1 MWLSGKI
8 NERENHSVVVRK
20 NCQGGMAGF
29 VFTALLACLGCPGA
43 SERDMA
49 FPRHGYGLLMG
60 QGAPFQL

>member
-20 NCQGGMAGF
+20 KLPGGMAGF
-29 VFTALLACLGCPGA
+29 MFTALVACVGCPGA
-43 SERDMA
+43 SEQDMA

-60 QGAPFQL
+60 QGTSFLL